1 MFKELI
7 LNLVLV
13 LGLFF
18 IVVFN
23 DKLVL
28 SIKNFEKDDIY
39 KVVFKKDLFWD
50 LMVINSGELKGLFII
65 ICIEKGKISDV
76 VGLEKIEIDNKN
88 EFMFILLGISFY
100 SFI

>member
-1 MFKELI
+1 
-7 LNLVLV
+7 
-13 LGLFF
+13 
-18 IVVFN
+18 
-23 DKLVL
+23 
-28 SIKNFEKDDIY
+28 
-39 KVVFKKDLFWD
+39 
-50 LMVINSGELKGLFII
+50 MVINSGELKGLFII